1 MIIIIII
8 WWACLFKWVCGSGG
22 KSLLLM
28 GFWDESSLVP
38 CLVGE
43 KTEKNERK
51 NGIWVFFFLCC
62 FGLWKWKPLK
72 TMVIVGLVAVKWGFM
87 FVLLGY
93 QIVKG
98 NLSFKISIT
107 LFFPASFSVTRQR
120 ITLSM
125 FRSFASALLL
135 NWVLFCF
142 FAFAVFRFSFFTFF
156 LLDHA
161 ACLWNGCRSFSIFI
175 LWYDLGFSSLYFW

>member
-1 MIIIIII
+1 
-8 WWACLFKWVCGSGG
+8 
-22 KSLLLM
+22 
-28 GFWDESSLVP
+28 
-38 CLVGE
+38 
-43 KTEKNERK
+43 
-51 NGIWVFFFLCC
+51 
-62 FGLWKWKPLK
+62 
-72 TMVIVGLVAVKWGFM
+72 MVIVGLVAVKWGFM

-161 ACLWNGCRSFSIFI
+161 ACL
-175 LWYDLGFSSLYFW
+175 